1 MQICSRSARMVI
13 HWWLINSLSANFFF
27 RFSGTDM
34 QVWGSTATSV
44 PGSLCHA
51 GPAMVPN
58 GWCQAMQLLEARE
71 PHAPSI
77 RTDCFDTWI
86 SQMQCPTDNHRE
98 VYVKKWAI
106 SLRLFCLNFQK
117 NQLLILE
124 LQSQEPVDLS
134 VGSPVSVKMVV
145 EDSEVPWNYTKQR
158 ADLKDQFN
166 W

>member
-58 GWCQAMQLLEARE
+58 GWCQAMQLLEARK

-77 RTDCFDTWI
+77 WEEETYFDQNEEDSI
-86 SQMQCPTDNHRE
+86 RSSCQMPMSNSQSKQGAKIHRE
-98 VYVKKWAI
+98 VYVKKWAPDPRTAE
-106 SLRLFCLNFQK
+106 SGTCGPVCGQSRFC
-117 NQLLILE
+117 E
-124 LQSQEPVDLS
+124 D
-134 VGSPVSVKMVV
+134 GS
-145 EDSEVPWNYTKQR
+145 R
-158 ADLKDQFN
+158 R
-166 W
+166 